1 MCFHL
6 WNTALQNSKINV
18 QILSFLPVSM
28 LLAFPSFKVKVLST
42 HKVYSNYKDLS
53 ASNEQKNQHN
63 ESYTEFLAA
72 RHSYRRLLT
81 VLDIKMSLL
90 N

>member
-53 ASNEQKNQHN
+53 ASNEQKINIMRVTQ
-63 ESYTEFLAA
+63 SF
-72 RHSYRRLLT
+72 RLLDT
-81 VLDIKMSLL
+81 VTEDFLL
-90 N
+90 F